1 MLYKRLNVN
10 NPFDDD
16 SLTLDGFISKGVV
29 IIVIELQNIIILMIS
44 LW

>member
-1 MLYKRLNVN
+1 MLYKRLNSN
-10 NPFDDD
+10 NPLDDD
-16 SLTLDGFISKGVV
+16 SFTLDGFISKGVI